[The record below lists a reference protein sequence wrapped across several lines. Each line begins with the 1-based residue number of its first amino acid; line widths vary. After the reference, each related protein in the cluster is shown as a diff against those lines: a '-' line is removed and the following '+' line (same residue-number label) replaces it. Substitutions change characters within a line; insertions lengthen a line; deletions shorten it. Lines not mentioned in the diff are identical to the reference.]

1 MYVDWDVSIAS
12 KRLAAFFVR
21 ALPSRSTAAVERS
34 KDKEYHLSARVV
46 PQGNKIS
53 LAGKYI
59 VLLSNLVVS
68 VAGQD
73 LLILKLKLNTYLPLD
88 YSKNLVLVFDF
99 EIDKG
104 SWSFYRFSHCVCFDV
119 GEVLRLSVVRDKQTD
134 KNNSAVD

>member
-1 MYVDWDVSIAS
+1 MYVDRDVSIAS

-21 ALPSRSTAAVERS
+21 ALPSRSTAAVER
-34 KDKEYHLSARVV
+34 SARVV

-104 SWSFYRFSHCVCFDV
+104 S
-119 GEVLRLSVVRDKQTD
+119 
-134 KNNSAVD
+134 

>member
-1 MYVDWDVSIAS
+1 MYVDRDVSIAS

-21 ALPSRSTAAVERS
+21 ALPSRSTAAVERL

-46 PQGNKIS
+46 PQGNKIG

-59 VLLSNLVVS
+59 VLFSNFS

-88 YSKNLVLVFDF
+88 YSKN
-99 EIDKG
+99 
-104 SWSFYRFSHCVCFDV
+104 
-119 GEVLRLSVVRDKQTD
+119 
-134 KNNSAVD
+134 